1 MNIRRFRGE
10 TVIMTRSF
18 SMFFLLPF
26 IPAFAAAA
34 VSIGEAVGIGMSV
47 VGIGAAIKGTAG
59 YNQAKTVRKTANVEY
74 QDMVLCL
81 KRKARAV
88 QNRFTA
94 FGILKL
100 RTYTGVIQKAVKVL
114 SRFKDIDLSSFRDM
128 QVEHITFL
136 KDEITLLETSCIK
149 ASDVLSCLAVGVN
162 TAVNDRIPYKDTP
175 PLVQSVGAFGIKEV
189 PGNGLPN
196 IPYAAIALAGI
207 SWGLSGNAAKS
218 AAEAD
223 AMLLDQEKEKM
234 KAVLAG
240 FRAMGDRVT
249 EGESLIATLSEKLKA
264 VLETLTQP
272 EKETVKT
279 ACAATIEAAIALTRA
294 LKQVIETDI
303 CTGNGMINAQSGVV
317 FHKIRKEYGGTGNV

>member
-1 MNIRRFRGE
+1 M
-10 TVIMTRSF
+10 
-18 SMFFLLPF
+18 
-26 IPAFAAAA
+26 
-34 VSIGEAVGIGMSV
+34 
-47 VGIGAAIKGTAG
+47 
-59 YNQAKTVRKTANVEY
+59 
-74 QDMVLCL
+74 
-81 KRKARAV
+81 KARTV

-100 RTYTGVIQKAVKVL
+100 RTYTGVIREAVKAL
-114 SRFKDIDLSSFRDM
+114 SRFKNIGLSSFRDM
-128 QVEHITFL
+128 QVEHISFL
-136 KDEITLLETSCIK
+136 KDEIALLETSCIK
-149 ASDVLSCLAVGVN
+149 ASDVLSCLSVGIN
-162 TAVNDRIPYKDTP
+162 TAVNDRMPYKDTP
-175 PLVQSVGAFGIKEV
+175 PLVQSVGAFGIKEI

-223 AMLLDQEKEKM
+223 AVLLDREKEKL

-240 FRAMGDRVT
+240 FRAMGDRIT
-249 EGESLIATLSEKLKA
+249 EGESLIAMLTGKLKT
-264 VLETLTQP
+264 VLEKLTQP
-272 EKETVKT
+272 EKETVQT
-279 ACAATIEAAIALTRA
+279 ADIEAAIALTRA